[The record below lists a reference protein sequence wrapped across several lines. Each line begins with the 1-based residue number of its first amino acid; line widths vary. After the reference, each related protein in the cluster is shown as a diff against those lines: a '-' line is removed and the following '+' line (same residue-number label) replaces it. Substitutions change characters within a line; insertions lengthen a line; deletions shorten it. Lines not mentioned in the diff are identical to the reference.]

1 MALVLV
7 GTENA
12 FPSFHLGFGI
22 FWGVQNQNTVITCIS
37 VHVNTLYFI
46 LYMYLVDQI
55 NSNFTFCDF
64 FFYIK
69 YKYASDRIF
78 DQNGSDTLNVK

>member
-7 GTENA
+7 GTEHA

-37 VHVNTLYFI
+37 AHVNT
-46 LYMYLVDQI
+46 MYI
-55 NSNFTFCDF
+55 I
-64 FFYIK
+64 FYLIHVF
-69 YKYASDRIF
+69 S
-78 DQNGSDTLNVK
+78 